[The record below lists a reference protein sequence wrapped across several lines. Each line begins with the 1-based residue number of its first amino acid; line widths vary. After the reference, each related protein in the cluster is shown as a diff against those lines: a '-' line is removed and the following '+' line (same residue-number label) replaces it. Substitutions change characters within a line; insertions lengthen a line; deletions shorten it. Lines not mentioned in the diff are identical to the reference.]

1 LVAVG
6 IKAEHCGH
14 FVSYIHSFNWLY
26 FLV

>member
-14 FVSYIHSFNWLY
+14 FVSYIHSFKWLY
-26 FLV
+26 FLL